1 MTPET
6 AKPKRRSANTPTAV
20 ADIAAHKDTIAA
32 FSYAVDHDG
41 AHTLAERRCVNHL
54 VAEAWTPIA
63 AHVAAIGAESLAG
76 EHVRVVIGDAQ
87 VVWYVR
93 DGRFA
98 VVVVLVAGSPF
109 TKSVLRMCRRALKT
123 MAAAVVVETTREAF
137 AASVAAAGAR

>member
-6 AKPKRRSANTPTAV
+6 AKPKRHGNNAPTTV

-32 FSYAVDHDG
+32 FGYTVSRDG
-41 AHTLAERRCVNHL
+41 VHTLAERHGIDH
-54 VAEAWTPIA
+54 VATEDWTPIA

-98 VVVVLVAGSPF
+98 VVAVLVAGSPF

-123 MAAAVVVETTREAF
+123 MAAAVVVEATREAF
-137 AASVAAAGAR
+137 AASVAAVGAR